1 LPPVISPS
9 KAAELGEEERERKER
24 GHAGEKK

>member
-1 LPPVISPS
+1 VISPS